1 MVVQFCIE
9 DIDDTL
15 GKAKKRSEINTSG
28 EDNSGAA
35 DGQNNGTAHVNP
47 DQTERRDEVGTDG
60 NPPGP
65 SSNFLSST
73 QSGNRGFNMAWN
85 NLLNQNTTPRNP
97 EPSRQP
103 DNLGN
108 DNGDLLNISERLPG
122 YNEHQNGG
130 QGTVNNNRHGTGIS
144 TGQSHLGGQANHGL
158 GQPLNSNQTGLQSGQ
173 GAGFLG
179 NLADGLLGG
188 QGPGFSG
195 GLSLGRNGA
204 QAGSYGGRATGFH
217 AGLAA
222 GFYGGR
228 TAGLSNGQSTGSYGG
243 QTTGTG
249 GANGSQSTGLFGRP
263 TTGQDGGQADSFRGG
278 AGAGLNNNQGG
289 DPGAGQASSANG
301 DQERVNER
309 NYRWRDEL
317 LNWMRMNEQQ
327 RQQQMQNEQYQ
338 QQQYQQQQF
347 EQQQYQQ
354 QQYQQQQQ
362 EIPEGLLLKNIKHL
376 LQDDALT
383 WREFLPAS
391 QAFAIR
397 VEAYHRL
404 QGESES
410 FSKFFQDISTLF
422 QNSQPPMSETEMMFI
437 LKKNMNDIYAPIAA
451 ANRMASMDML
461 VQACKEFDE
470 LKKMQNGQ
478 RRVVLPRSALL
489 EPTLSTP
496 QSTQRGSR
504 FHNQSQRFGRVN
516 VVETEERQQPDRM
529 TRVDPSQQDQRC
541 QEEDVE
547 EDERI
552 KLLNE
557 QVNALRM
564 RFDKKE
570 FRAYQTNNG
579 QHQQPQQQ
587 QHQQQ
592 QQNPHYQDQQQAA
605 RSSTENRASQVAIC
619 WNCDAEGHRFMDC
632 DKQQVMMFCYRC
644 GRKGYSL
651 RNCPDCLQE
660 SENSP
665 AGNQQQRGMDLR

>member
-1 MVVQFCIE
+1 M
-9 DIDDTL
+9 
-15 GKAKKRSEINTSG
+15 
-28 EDNSGAA
+28 
-35 DGQNNGTAHVNP
+35 
-47 DQTERRDEVGTDG
+47 
-60 NPPGP
+60 
-65 SSNFLSST
+65 
-73 QSGNRGFNMAWN
+73 
-85 NLLNQNTTPRNP
+85 
-97 EPSRQP
+97 
-103 DNLGN
+103 
-108 DNGDLLNISERLPG
+108 
-122 YNEHQNGG
+122 
-130 QGTVNNNRHGTGIS
+130 
-144 TGQSHLGGQANHGL
+144 
-158 GQPLNSNQTGLQSGQ
+158 
-173 GAGFLG
+173 
-179 NLADGLLGG
+179 
-188 QGPGFSG
+188 
-195 GLSLGRNGA
+195 
-204 QAGSYGGRATGFH
+204 
-217 AGLAA
+217 
-222 GFYGGR
+222 
-228 TAGLSNGQSTGSYGG
+228 
-243 QTTGTG
+243 
-249 GANGSQSTGLFGRP
+249 
-263 TTGQDGGQADSFRGG
+263 
-278 AGAGLNNNQGG
+278 
-289 DPGAGQASSANG
+289 
-301 DQERVNER
+301 NER

-327 RQQQMQNEQYQ
+327 RQQQMQYEQHQ

-347 EQQQYQQ
+347 QQQQYQQ
-354 QQYQQQQQ
+354 QQYQQQQRWQ
-362 EIPEGLLLKNIKHL
+362 FEERRPYKAIHNWPFRYKGEKDATSLNTFLHRVEIFALSEEIPEGLLLKNIKHL

-383 WREFLPAS
+383 WYGNAYLSGDLFSWEAFKILIRREFLPAS
-391 QAFAIR
+391 HAFAIR

-470 LKKMQNGQ
+470 LKKMQDGQ

-552 KLLNE
+552 KLLTE

>member
-1 MVVQFCIE
+1 MIE
-9 DIDDTL
+9 
-15 GKAKKRSEINTSG
+15 
-28 EDNSGAA
+28 
-35 DGQNNGTAHVNP
+35 
-47 DQTERRDEVGTDG
+47 
-60 NPPGP
+60 
-65 SSNFLSST
+65 
-73 QSGNRGFNMAWN
+73 
-85 NLLNQNTTPRNP
+85 
-97 EPSRQP
+97 
-103 DNLGN
+103 
-108 DNGDLLNISERLPG
+108 
-122 YNEHQNGG
+122 
-130 QGTVNNNRHGTGIS
+130 
-144 TGQSHLGGQANHGL
+144 
-158 GQPLNSNQTGLQSGQ
+158 
-173 GAGFLG
+173 
-179 NLADGLLGG
+179 
-188 QGPGFSG
+188 
-195 GLSLGRNGA
+195 
-204 QAGSYGGRATGFH
+204 
-217 AGLAA
+217 
-222 GFYGGR
+222 
-228 TAGLSNGQSTGSYGG
+228 
-243 QTTGTG
+243 
-249 GANGSQSTGLFGRP
+249 
-263 TTGQDGGQADSFRGG
+263 
-278 AGAGLNNNQGG
+278 
-289 DPGAGQASSANG
+289 
-301 DQERVNER
+301 
-309 NYRWRDEL
+309 
-317 LNWMRMNEQQ
+317 
-327 RQQQMQNEQYQ
+327 
-338 QQQYQQQQF
+338 
-347 EQQQYQQ
+347 
-354 QQYQQQQQ
+354 
-362 EIPEGLLLKNIKHL
+362 
-376 LQDDALT
+376 
-383 WREFLPAS
+383 REFLSAS
-391 QAFAIR
+391 HAFAIR

-470 LKKMQNGQ
+470 LKKMQDGQ

-516 VVETEERQQPDRM
+516 VIEAEERQQPDRV
-529 TRVDPSQQDQRC
+529 TRVDSSQQDQRC

-552 KLLNE
+552 RLLSE

-619 WNCDAEGHRFMDC
+619 WICDAEGHRFMDC

-644 GRKGYSL
+644 G
-651 RNCPDCLQE
+651 NCPDCIQE